1 MKRRQRHG
9 WEWCRPYYG
18 KRDGYWRKLN
28 FSEVLQESI
37 DRAEASGQP
46 VSRVYLGKQEWE
58 RANRL
63 AWQAGTSVYGIFLN
77 NVKLLPLD
85 GPSDRH

>member
-1 MKRRQRHG
+1 VKRRQRHG
-9 WEWCRPYYG
+9 WEWRPYYG
-18 KRDGYWRKLN
+18 KRGGYWRKLN

-46 VSRVYLGKQEWE
+46 ISRVYLGSKEWKLV
-58 RANRL
+58 NSL
-63 AWQAGTSVYGIFLN
+63 TWQAGTSVYGIFLN

-85 GPSDRH
+85 GPSARH